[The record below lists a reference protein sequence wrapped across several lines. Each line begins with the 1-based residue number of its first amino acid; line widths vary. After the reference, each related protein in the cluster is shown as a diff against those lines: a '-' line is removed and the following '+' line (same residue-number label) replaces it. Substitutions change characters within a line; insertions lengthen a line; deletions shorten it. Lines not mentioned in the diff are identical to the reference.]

1 MKKEWKGIS
10 EEDIKAEEELARWL
24 YPELDGYE
32 GMLAYISIESIK
44 DKNTVKLKKNI
55 LSKKE
60 QIDCIEFNKLLFE
73 FLNEFDYN
81 IRPKVNLLI
90 QGVIQNYYTGVDCLS
105 VRDISKC
112 TNLSKSSIQNVRNKI
127 YKVLSK
133 SDCLHLL

>member
-73 FLNEFDYN
+73 FLNEFDYD